1 MQDYGLVALVMD
13 KTIIEINDVLD
24 YSGVNVLPLVATINT
39 IELTTQSISLLDNVN
54 QPFVSDETVT
64 LDTGI
69 QFITIENI

>member
-39 IELTTQSISLLDNVN
+39 IELATQLITLLDNVN
-54 QPFVSDETVT
+54 QPFVSDGAVT